1 MKSATNESNI
11 LINTGI
17 NFLITATAPGAF
29 HNSRERFAPPKCDPH
44 THDDILLILWE
55 WIDGMFDADLSV
67 MWFYGPSGVGKT
79 ATAQNIAD
87 VCREEGRLL
96 ASFFFSRDEPLR
108 DNSEYLFA
116 TLAYQIAYYIPA
128 VRGHIEDAIEADPRI
143 FDRSLEAQFK
153 ALVVA
158 PLQWIVDIGEVEKF
172 SLPYLIILDGLDEC
186 MDGTRAEIL
195 DLILGLAKS
204 KKFTFPLLF
213 LVASRCTRDISLV
226 LHSTKVQDIVTRI
239 RLEGDYHSKK
249 TNERY
254 REKKSAKNRETHN
267 SGSFARATDRPNEN
281 VKEIPVPKLPK
292 KVSYPTTAVKYLP
305 SPRHRSTQRLEEM
318 SDEDLILVARE
329 LGRQYRVP
337 YYD

>member
-29 HNSRERFAPPKCDPH
+29 HNSRERFAPPKCDPYN
-44 THDDILLILWE
+44 HDDILLILWE

-67 MWFYGPSGVGKT
+67 MWLYGPSGVGKT

-87 VCREEGRLL
+87 VCREEGCLL

-128 VRGHIEDAIEADPRI
+128 VRERIEDAIEADPQI
-143 FDRSLEAQFK
+143 FDRSLEAQLQ

-158 PLQWIVDIGEVEKF
+158 PLQWLVDIGEVEKF

-186 MDGTRAEIL
+186 IDGTRAEIL
-195 DLILGLAKS
+195 DLILGLATS

-239 RLEGDYHSKK
+239 RLEDDYHSKK

-267 SGSFARATDRPNEN
+267 SGSFARADRPNEN
-281 VKEIPVPKLPK
+281 VKKTPVPKLPK
-292 KVSYPTTAVKYLP
+292 KVFYPTTAVKYLP